1 MNHIPETATSEFCAE
16 EDVLK
21 AEDAEDEVEELGG
34 VEHLRGYWCCV
45 ARAHEDGEACR
56 AWRGCGVGGSHHTWR
71 YALGSAC
78 SHFVMVR
85 MW

>member
-1 MNHIPETATSEFCAE
+1 VNHIPEAATCEFCAE
-16 EDVLK
+16 EDILK
-21 AEDAEDEVEELGG
+21 AEVAEDEVEELGG

-45 ARAHEDGEACR
+45 TRAHEDGEACR